1 MIYQS
6 LDRIPELYYYCGQLI
21 PTSSATLSGLSVN
34 KLPLNFMETEKLWKS
49 VLAELELSVSKATY
63 QTHFA
68 HSSLVSLV
76 DNVATV
82 GFSNPLMRTLVE
94 TRYYSLVKSILDHH
108 TNQNISLVFV
118 IVPKKETLSQ
128 KDAGPLF
135 APQEEPTL
143 TMASIARRLH
153 IRPDFTFENFAVS
166 TTNQMAY
173 AAATAVAKSPG
184 TAYNPLFIYG
194 GVGVGKTHLMHAVA
208 NAVLARKPNAP
219 VVYCMGEEF
228 LNEIIEAI
236 QTKTA
241 RRFKQKYRSAQLLLV
256 DDVQFIAGK
265 QTAQEEFFHTFNAVH
280 REGGQII
287 LISDRPPGEI
297 SKLENRLRS
306 RFEGGLTVDISP
318 PDFELRVAIINI
330 KSAALG
336 VSVPPDAAR
345 LIAANIAD
353 TRAIEGFLRRIATE
367 AAARTAPVSAE
378 LVSSLLSIKAP
389 AGEGQKQTKSVPPG
403 DILDAVARC
412 FNIKTTA
419 IKGPKR
425 DRALARPRQVF
436 MYICRTELG
445 LTLEDIGGALGGRD
459 HTTIMHGVEVITK
472 EMSTN
477 EGLRDAVSGI
487 KQKLWA

>member
-1 MIYQS
+1 
-6 LDRIPELYYYCGQLI
+6 
-21 PTSSATLSGLSVN
+21 
-34 KLPLNFMETEKLWKS
+34 MEIEKLWKS
-49 VLAELELSVSKATY
+49 VLSELELSVSKATY

-68 HSSLVSLV
+68 HSSLISLI
-76 DNVATV
+76 DNVATI

-108 TNQNISLVFV
+108 TNQNTSLIFIV
-118 IVPKKETLSQ
+118 IPRKETLSQ

-135 APQEEPTL
+135 APQGEEPL
-143 TMASIARRLH
+143 LEMASIARRLH

-166 TTNQMAY
+166 TTNQLAY

-208 NAVLARKPNAP
+208 NVVLAQKPNAP

-228 LNEIIEAI
+228 LNELVESI

-306 RFEGGLTVDISP
+306 RFEGGLIVDISP

-336 VSVPPDAAR
+336 ISVPSDAAQ
-345 LIAANIAD
+345 LIAANMSDI
-353 TRAIEGFLRRIATE
+353 RAIEGFLRRLATE
-367 AAARTAPVSAE
+367 SAAHGTKIDAE
-378 LVSSLLSIKAP
+378 MVSSLLSIKASSVNL
-389 AGEGQKQTKSVPPG
+389 QKQTQRVSAQEV
-403 DILDAVARC
+403 LDVTANY
-412 FNIKTTA
+412 FNIKPTA
-419 IKGPKR
+419 IKGPRR
-425 DRALARPRQVF
+425 DRPLARPRQVF
-436 MYICRTELG
+436 MYLCRTELG
-445 LTLEDIGGALGGRD
+445 LTLDDIGGILGGRD
-459 HTTIMHGVEVITK
+459 HTTIMHGVEIITK
-472 EMSTN
+472 ELSTN
-477 EGLRDAVSGI
+477 ERLRDAVVGI